1 MRMKSAQRKAE
12 VRTFRSRTLISLLKS
27 LDLAMPE
34 GHLLHE
40 SILFPFGAGQKLGL
54 HHLQPRSWNHDTS
67 QSPSESHP
75 LGPGPPPNGPA
86 SPPTGSLGLVPQL
99 LHGPCHPPNTSCHHM
114 LIRGSHAL
122 PCRGVVCPR
131 HPRTHG
137 FRAEMWPHHLT
148 PQICPSLLG
157 MNAFLFDTFCGLGDL
172 LGTFTP
178 GTLAK

>member
-148 PQICPSLLG
+148 PQVCPSLLG